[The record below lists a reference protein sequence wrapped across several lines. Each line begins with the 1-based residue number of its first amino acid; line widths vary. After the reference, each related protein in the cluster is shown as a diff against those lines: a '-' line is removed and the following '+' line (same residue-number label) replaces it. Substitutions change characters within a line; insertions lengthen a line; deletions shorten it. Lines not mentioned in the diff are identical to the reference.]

1 MARDNEDEGKF
12 DAIRARAARMRID
25 SLQARLNSVSL
36 LCDIAGNANPKI
48 AAEALERAQ
57 TAFDRIRQE
66 LRDSQAVTAH
76 ATELSTRAAD
86 IEAELARA
94 TQLFRIARGEEHGR
108 NGWDDGSEDSAS

>member
-108 NGWDDGSEDSAS
+108 NGWE